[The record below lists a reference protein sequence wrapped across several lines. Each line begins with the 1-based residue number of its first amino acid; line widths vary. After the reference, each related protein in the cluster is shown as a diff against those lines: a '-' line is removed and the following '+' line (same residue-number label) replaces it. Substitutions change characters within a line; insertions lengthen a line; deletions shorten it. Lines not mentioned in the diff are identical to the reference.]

1 MTRDDMLATI
11 EAVYKARATG
21 DLSRFPELFAP
32 HAEFRFVGDGS
43 IIMEFPGG
51 RSNQPEEVATELF
64 EQLDLLDLRM
74 ESSTV
79 EDERAAV
86 HWRGV
91 FRFKGGEPFEMEL
104 FDLWEFGADGKIT
117 KGCQFFDTARVQNAM
132 DDADMAR
139 AAEETRTA
147 TETAR
152 SDAARVD
159 SMDFGIGSR

>member
-1 MTRDDMLATI
+1 MNRDDMLATI
-11 EAVYKARATG
+11 GSVYKARATG
-21 DLSRFPELFAP
+21 DLSRFPNLFAP

-51 RSNQPEEVATELF
+51 KSNQPEEVAKELF

-74 ESSTV
+74 ESSTI

-86 HWRGV
+86 HWRAV
-91 FRFKGGEPFEMEL
+91 MRFKGGDPFEMEL
-104 FDLWEFGADGKIT
+104 FDLWEFGADGRIT
-117 KGCQFFDTARVQNAM
+117 KGSQSFDTARLQNEM

-139 AAEETRTA
+139 SAEETRVA
-147 TETAR
+147 TDTAR

>member
-1 MTRDDMLATI
+1 MTREDKIAAI
-11 EAVYKARATG
+11 ESVYKARATG
-21 DLSRFPELFAP
+21 DLSRFPDLFAP

-51 RSNQPEEVATELF
+51 RSNEPTEVATDLF
-64 EQLDLLDLRM
+64 EKLDLLDLRM

-79 EDERAAV
+79 EEERAAI
-86 HWRGV
+86 HWRAV
-91 FRFKGGEPFEMEL
+91 LRFKGGDPFEMEL

-117 KGCQFFDTARVQNAM
+117 KGCQFFDTARVQNEM

-139 AAEETRTA
+139 SAAETRTA
-147 TETAR
+147 TETAK